1 MNKEMDKIIS
11 SLAIL
16 RTWAKV
22 NPMYGKGLDIEECND
37 AVQWL
42 DDAITFM
49 KRWEPE
55 PIKAK
60 NRDKEL
66 LCVAGGI
73 RMFIENCGGYDKVQL
88 IIERS
93 MAEYLAD
100 RIEEIFQDNRQ

>member
-1 MNKEMDKIIS
+1 MSKEMDKIIS
-11 SLAIL
+11 RLAIL

-42 DDAITFM
+42 DEAITFM
-49 KRWEPE
+49 KRWELE
-55 PIKAK
+55 PIKAN

-66 LCVAGGI
+66 LGMAEGI

-88 IIERS
+88 IIEKS

-100 RIEEIFQDNRQ
+100 RIEEIFRDNRQ